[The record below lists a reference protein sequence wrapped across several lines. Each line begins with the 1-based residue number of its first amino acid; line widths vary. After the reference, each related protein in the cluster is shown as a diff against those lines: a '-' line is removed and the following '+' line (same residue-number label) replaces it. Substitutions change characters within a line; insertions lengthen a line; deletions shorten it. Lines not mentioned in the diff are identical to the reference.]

1 MILTEFAEF
10 DYVPEIVE
18 GQNGVKKVIMSG
30 VFQRAEAPN
39 GNRRIYPKRLLERE
53 LSRLNTYI
61 SERRMIGELDH
72 PPGEV
77 KPRLREASHIIT
89 FLEMRGNDVYG
100 KLEILP
106 TTRGRD
112 LLALHEAGVRIG
124 VSSRATGGS
133 RPLPNGLRE
142 VDDTFCLNT
151 FDVVNEP
158 SVQGAYVAESLLK
171 NSDHNTLNILKKKL
185 YFIF

>member
-1 MILTEFAEF
+1 MILNEFTEFN
-10 DYVPEIVE
+10 YTPEIVE
-18 GQNGVKKVIMSG
+18 GVGGIKKVVMSG
-30 VFQRAEAPN
+30 VFQRAESPN
-39 GNRRIYPKRLLERE
+39 GNRRVYPKRLLERE
-53 LSRLNTYI
+53 INRLNNYI
-61 SERRMIGELDH
+61 TERRMIGELDH

-89 FLEMRGNDVYG
+89 FLEMRGNDVFG
-100 KLEILP
+100 KLEILN

-112 LLALHEAGVRIG
+112 LMALHEAGVRIG
-124 VSSRATGGS
+124 VSSRATGGL
-133 RPLPNGLRE
+133 RPLPNGLSE
-142 VDDTFCLNT
+142 VDDSFCLNT

-171 NSDHNTLNILKKKL
+171 NYNQNTLNILKKKL